1 MKCTTPVSTL
11 EPCMGQP
18 IVYLDDLL
26 NYRTPRGFNRWMIEL
41 KAGCSN
47 PKLGMTCDA
56 SSYYANRATLALY
69 MNLNLHSLHE
79 KVWVASIDNYMLQNT
94 RARRN
99 GSLYPRLMKIRPL
112 DVSWWN
118 NVSSG
123 YMNDVKAMGYQAVS
137 VDIRSTSPN
146 SVTYAH
152 SIGLLFATW
161 APGSLEPENDK
172 AVYDLDA
179 DFHVTDRL
187 DHLLHITSGGTG
199 GGGGDPEEWECSRYA
214 RTCG

>member
-1 MKCTTPVSTL
+1 V
-11 EPCMGQP
+11 
-18 IVYLDDLL
+18 DH
-26 NYRTPRGFNRWMIEL
+26 EL

-47 PKLGMTCDA
+47 PKLGLTCNS

-69 MNLNLHSLHE
+69 LNLNLHTLHE
-79 KVWVASIDNYMLQNT
+79 KVWVSSIDNFMLLNL

-99 GSLYPRLMKIRPL
+99 GSRYPRLMKVRPL

-123 YMNDVKAMGYQAVS
+123 YMNDVKAMGFQAVN

-146 SVTYAH
+146 SVVYAH
-152 SIGLLFATW
+152 SIGLLFSTW
-161 APGSLEPENDK
+161 AYGSNEPENEK

-179 DFHVTDRL
+179 DFHMTDRL
-187 DHLLHITSGGTG
+187 DHMLDITSGGG
-199 GGGGDPEEWECSRYA
+199 GGGGSLPGDCGPYA
-214 RTCG
+214 KTCG